1 MGEYVFGTLILGYFG
16 LVVYMWDVGSGS
28 APEDTKDGG
37 ELKLTTKQT
46 NALRI

>member
-1 MGEYVFGTLILGYFG
+1 MGEYLFGMVILGYFG
-16 LVVYMWDVGSGS
+16 LVAYMWDIGSGS
-28 APEDTKDGG
+28 APEDKQDGG